1 MLQTRSGGQAIGI
14 STRTHLF
21 GRAWGADM
29 SAPIQLVILRGISV
43 HQALRRLLL
52 QGALRVALVVAT
64 TAGVVGFL
72 SLVARAS
79 QLPGQ
84 TRADAKSPSGAC
96 MPSHCRAKSETVLRN
111 EKR

>member
-1 MLQTRSGGQAIGI
+1 ML
-14 STRTHLF
+14 H
-21 GRAWGADM
+21 
-29 SAPIQLVILRGISV
+29 
-43 HQALRRLLL
+43 ALRRLLL
-52 QGALRVALVVAT
+52 QGTLRVAIMAVT

-72 SLVARAS
+72 SLIARAS

-84 TRADAKSPSGAC
+84 TLADAKLPGRAC